1 LHRLEPGRKRIDGP
15 RVPDDTG
22 FVSDEEKEPIIHKV
36 VDRLAARFPEAPRP
50 RITGIVREE

>member
-1 LHRLEPGRKRIDGP
+1 LHRLELGRKRIDGP

-22 FVSDEEKEPIIHKV
+22 FVSAEEKKPIVHKV

-50 RITGIVREE
+50 RIAGSVREE